1 LAFQNNIIGF
11 AIGYLVLY
19 SVNGMSESPYYTL
32 FNNEV
37 KSDNRAT
44 LLSLESLFM
53 KFGGMV
59 GSIGIGYISRQYS
72 ISIGWTLSGVV
83 LFISSLAFLKL
94 YKLEKEK
101 VNNNI
106 LG

>member
-1 LAFQNNIIGF
+1 
-11 AIGYLVLY
+11 
-19 SVNGMSESPYYTL
+19 
-32 FNNEV
+32 
-37 KSDNRAT
+37 
-44 LLSLESLFM
+44 M